1 MDLKYDP
8 IKLELFE
15 IINSLTLKILK
26 LQGHKFNISKS
37 VRAKKQLTLLYSTHI
52 LKGCEVRNRAQNDLN
67 VLYLQAKQEAI
78 WKVAICF

>member
-26 LQGHKFNISKS
+26 LQGHKFNISES
-37 VRAKKQLTLLYSTHI
+37 VRAKKQFNLLYSTHI
-52 LKGCEVRNRAQNDLN
+52 LKGCEVRNRARND
-67 VLYLQAKQEAI
+67 
-78 WKVAICF
+78 

>member
-26 LQGHKFNISKS
+26 LQGHKFNISES
-37 VRAKKQLTLLYSTHI
+37 VWAKKQFTLLYI
-52 LKGCEVRNRAQNDLN
+52 RAPKFWKGCQVRNRAQND
-67 VLYLQAKQEAI
+67 
-78 WKVAICF
+78 